1 MSQIALDGED
11 EIAWNGEGAA
21 FHTLGRYDEALAAYN
36 KALEL
41 NPDYGQAID
50 NRDLVLKL
58 IDNRNQ

>member
-1 MSQIALDGED
+1 M
-11 EIAWNGEGAA
+11 AWNLEGAA
-21 FHTLGRYDEALAAYN
+21 FHALGRYDEALAAYN

-41 NPDYGQAID
+41 NPYYGQAID